1 MPRLSVCFPRED
13 VPGRDSP
20 PSLQERGQDSE
31 SLVVSVPKELAV
43 VVGLCG
49 PRASFALDPRSCREA
64 VHTCLSQAAVFLGR
78 SVLFL
83 PGRV

>member
-1 MPRLSVCFPRED
+1 MCFPRED
-13 VPGRDSP
+13 VVPGRDGP
-20 PSLQERGQDSE
+20 PSLQEQGQDTE

-43 VVGLCG
+43 AVGLCG
-49 PRASFALDPRSCREA
+49 PQASFALDPRSLREA
-64 VHTCLSQAAVFLGR
+64 VHTCLSQAAVFLWR